1 MVKIRFTK
9 GRFARGNLWWQGQ
22 PTIIEPRWIVVTA
35 GEYGGS
41 RTGCKRKGQHG
52 HPHSLQ

>member
-1 MVKIRFTK
+1 MVKIRFAK

-22 PTIIEPRWIVVTA
+22 PTIIEPRWIVVIA